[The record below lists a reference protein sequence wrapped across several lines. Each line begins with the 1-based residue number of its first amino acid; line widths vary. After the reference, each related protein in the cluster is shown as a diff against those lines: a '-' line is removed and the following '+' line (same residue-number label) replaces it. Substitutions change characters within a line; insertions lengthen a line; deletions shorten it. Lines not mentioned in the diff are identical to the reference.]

1 MEMKTVLVTTKVAFT
16 FLGLWVLG
24 SAFVAEDLEIRA
36 MLGFSAHGHHEKC
49 QE

>member
-1 MEMKTVLVTTKVAFT
+1 METKTVLVTIKMAFS

-24 SAFVAEDLEIRA
+24 SALVVEDLEIRV
-36 MLGFSAHGHHEKC
+36 MLGFGAHGHHEKC